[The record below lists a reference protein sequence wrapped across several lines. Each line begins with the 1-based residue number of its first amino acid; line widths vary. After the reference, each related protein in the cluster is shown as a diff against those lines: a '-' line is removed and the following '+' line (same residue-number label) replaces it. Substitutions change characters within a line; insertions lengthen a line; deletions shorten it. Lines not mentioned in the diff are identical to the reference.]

1 MKVKHGLVLLWLMS
15 VMLVSACGSSAPAA
29 SVGSDGEPAAKQ
41 GSDVSKTDGK
51 TYTMRFATAT
61 TNDPQ
66 THEMELF
73 KKAAE
78 AKSNGQLKV
87 ELYPASQLGSNDQ
100 MLQMLTQGSI
110 QGMVQPTAF
119 LGGFNELMT
128 IVDIPYLWPDVQKA
142 TEFLNGEGG
151 KLFEASLDKQ
161 GITALRYYEYGPRTI
176 LLKDKVEKMED
187 LKGKKIR
194 VMGAPVLVDQINAWG
209 GAGVAMGVP
218 ELFTA
223 LQQGTID
230 GLESAASFFH
240 SGKYYESAK
249 YLLMEPKG
257 AEISIFMA
265 NTNWLNS
272 LPEHLQKA
280 VKEAA
285 VEITDEAH
293 QYAKERDL
301 QSIEEMKKEGVTVIE
316 PGAEFHQQLVEA
328 SKPIISKFEARVPGS
343 KEIISKIQAQ
353 FKTN

>member
-1 MKVKHGLVLLWLMS
+1 M
-15 VMLVSACGSSAPAA
+15 
-29 SVGSDGEPAAKQ
+29 
-41 GSDVSKTDGK
+41 
-51 TYTMRFATAT
+51 
-61 TNDPQ
+61 
-66 THEMELF
+66 
-73 KKAAE
+73 
-78 AKSNGQLKV
+78 

-230 GLESAASFFH
+230 GLESAASFFFIPENIM
-240 SGKYYESAK
+240 KA
-249 YLLMEPKG
+249 
-257 AEISIFMA
+257 
-265 NTNWLNS
+265 LN
-272 LPEHLQKA
+272 
-280 VKEAA
+280 
-285 VEITDEAH
+285 I
-293 QYAKERDL
+293 Y
-301 QSIEEMKKEGVTVIE
+301 
-316 PGAEFHQQLVEA
+316 
-328 SKPIISKFEARVPGS
+328 
-343 KEIISKIQAQ
+343 
-353 FKTN
+353 